1 MSCWNSRRRSTH
13 LRHIHCITVA
23 EAAYNKPEC
32 AQESSRVHMLIANK
46 KKKKKKREVAC
57 SDVPTSQC
65 CSGESIDTTLFGQY
79 DRQTGLNRTFYFVH
93 FWSLE
98 DTSRVQKHT
107 EMEKTGRNSLII
119 LKFVNFRFRA

>member
-46 KKKKKKREVAC
+46 KKKKKQFKSKC
-57 SDVPTSQC
+57 STRMVRTDAAILFEPT
-65 CSGESIDTTLFGQY
+65 
-79 DRQTGLNRTFYFVH
+79 H
-93 FWSLE
+93 
-98 DTSRVQKHT
+98 
-107 EMEKTGRNSLII
+107 
-119 LKFVNFRFRA
+119 